1 MSGLEE
7 KLGPGH
13 QQIVLGLLIFAA
25 GALWGIMLAS
35 GEEID
40 LKDLFISAV
49 IMLSGAMITMLG
61 ISFGTD
67 NEDDRTN
74 DLQDAITE
82 LTGMLNTLQAK
93 VTGGSESED
102 ELSHVVQLGIFGLNI
117 VEERLWTWW
126 TTCCRFN

>member
-25 GALWGIMLAS
+25 GALWGIMIAS
-35 GEEID
+35 GDE
-40 LKDLFISAV
+40 LNLQDLFISAV

-82 LTGMLNTLQAK
+82 LTGMLNTLP
-93 VTGGSESED
+93 VSYTHLTLPTIYS
-102 ELSHVVQLGIFGLNI
+102 V
-117 VEERLWTWW
+117 
-126 TTCCRFN
+126 